1 METLGYIEIKG
12 EEWEEPQLN
21 RININSIYLTN
32 IQYHF

>member
-12 EEWEEPQLN
+12 EEKEEPQLN

-32 IQYHF
+32 IQHYF